1 MSCKGTLRGLSVSS
15 GGENQGVFMLSFGLL
30 SPSAPRNAQPH
41 RTALLVKDSILVSM
55 ERSVPSPTQASS
67 HLLSSIYPENTPE
80 EDPRAR
86 KSSTFAGISNSP
98 TESTP
103 IKKTGWLV
111 IYLKPPL
118 T

>member
-1 MSCKGTLRGLSVSS
+1 
-15 GGENQGVFMLSFGLL
+15 MLSFGLL
-30 SPSAPRNAQPH
+30 SPSAPSNAQPH
-41 RTALLVKDSILVSM
+41 LTALLVKDSILVSM
-55 ERSVPSPTQASS
+55 ERSATSPTQANSNR
-67 HLLSSIYPENTPE
+67 LSSIYPENKPE

-98 TESTP
+98 TENAP